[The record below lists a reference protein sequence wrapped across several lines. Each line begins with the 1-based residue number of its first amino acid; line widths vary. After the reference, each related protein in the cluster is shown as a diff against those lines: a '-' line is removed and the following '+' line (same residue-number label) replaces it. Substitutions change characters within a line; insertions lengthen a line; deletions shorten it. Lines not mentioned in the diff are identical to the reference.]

1 MLVLYIC
8 TYDYYS
14 PAAQHMLN
22 TRDTAPP
29 PLQTPPDP
37 PHQHQLTVSSEYS
50 YTQIIQP
57 ASSIWWYR
65 DMIVGHESGLLL
77 KETSVE
83 RCCEGSCSWWVE
95 LVIFEYC
102 CVVINCDQIIFAGD
116 NCLVSA
122 PPLWSQC
129 WVQWSSERGAGGAAA
144 GTVSQFRQFL
154 SRQNTRHTTILH
166 HISNNNCRNIFSDW
180 HRDMM
185 KIIEWLKS
193 SQQWESGCEWQE
205 SRWRRSSGSRLTS
218 ASSALTPADTSQGQQ
233 WRLSIIISC
242 ICWVLVCD
250 TSSSVVTSVLMM
262 MT

>member
-57 ASSIWWYR
+57 TSSIWWYR
-65 DMIVGHESGLLL
+65 DMILERSLIL

-83 RCCEGSCSWWVE
+83 RCCEGWSWWVE

-166 HISNNNCRNIFSDW
+166 HNSNINCRNIFSDW
-180 HRDMM
+180 HGEMM

-193 SQQWESGCEWQE
+193 SQLWESGCDKYQGGAGHQGQDWHQPALHWHQQTLA
-205 SRWRRSSGSRLTS
+205 RVSSGDFQLSFPAS
-218 ASSALTPADTSQGQQ
+218 AE
-233 WRLSIIISC
+233 
-242 ICWVLVCD
+242 CW
-250 TSSSVVTSVLMM
+250 SVILPPQ
-262 MT
+262 